1 MEILYAALKENIYKP
16 LYREWPVKRL
26 CCFRRGEAE
35 YGTQLKA
42 NTQAVNKGASMNRRI
57 KFCAFLVAVSL
68 VFITATNSS
77 AYVSGDVDRD
87 EVVRLADA
95 LLVLRYIA
103 GTQLIW

>member
-1 MEILYAALKENIYKP
+1 
-16 LYREWPVKRL
+16 
-26 CCFRRGEAE
+26 
-35 YGTQLKA
+35 
-42 NTQAVNKGASMNRRI
+42 MNRRI

-103 GTQLIW
+103 GTQSLSFTALYDCDVFGGGGPLPSRDGLCEITDFIIILNKAYGNIVF